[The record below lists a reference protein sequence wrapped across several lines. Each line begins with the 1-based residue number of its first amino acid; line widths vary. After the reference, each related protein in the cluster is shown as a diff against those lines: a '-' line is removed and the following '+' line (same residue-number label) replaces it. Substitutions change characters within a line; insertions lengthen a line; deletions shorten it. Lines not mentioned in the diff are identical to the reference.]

1 MNKSQTKQPYTLL
14 SESIRCLAMV
24 VLLFVS
30 LTTSF
35 SAHSIPRLSADQS
48 QQEVWNWH
56 TSAFATTQPNQDP
69 DNDGNEI
76 NIKHRFAGQH
86 YDEETGLYYNWHRY
100 YDPGIGRYITSD
112 PIGLEGGL
120 NTYGYVAQNPM
131 GAIDPTGE
139 AIPWLVYLGYAWLV
153 AESAGTAYDAYETGK
168 TLLDPCA
175 SDARK
180 AVATGLF
187 LAGIFAPGAGYS
199 KVDDVAEEIPD
210 KLYHYTDDAGL
221 EGILKTKEINPS
233 LKANNPKDA
242 RYGDGQYLSDIPP
255 GTRTGNQLSSDFLGI
270 PFQGSKFK
278 NYVEVN
284 TKGLNVKKGREGVYV
299 VPNNAAL
306 DISKRLIGSGR
317 N

>member
-1 MNKSQTKQPYTLL
+1 MKQNKINQQKAIS
-14 SESIRCLAMV
+14 SEYIRCLAMV

-100 YDPGIGRYITSD
+100 YDPQIGRYITSD

-131 GAIDPTGE
+131 GETDPRGLCGPFTPICAWVLANAPAINSATILTAE
-139 AIPWLVYLGYAWLV
+139 V
-153 AESAGTAYDAYETGK
+153 AAGVGLASAARTKVANAVTQSFKGSM
-168 TLLDPCA
+168 CA
-175 SDARK
+175 A
-180 AVATGLF
+180 
-187 LAGIFAPGAGYS
+187 
-199 KVDDVAEEIPD
+199 DDVANSVAPAKRASNQTVLGHYPDYVKVSDELGARRFEIPESAWNKMSSAEQWEANKKFLD
-210 KLYHYTDDAGL
+210 RMISKGDDVILGTPAGQARSGSYYAKEL
-221 EGILKTKEINPS
+221 DYLKSQGYRLNE
-233 LKANNPKDA
+233 D
-242 RYGDGQYLSDIPP
+242 
-255 GTRTGNQLSSDFLGI
+255 GTRML
-270 PFQGSKFK
+270 PP
-278 NYVEVN
+278 
-284 TKGLNVKKGREGVYV
+284 R
-299 VPNNAAL
+299 
-306 DISKRLIGSGR
+306 R
-317 N
+317 